1 MSAQRP
7 SPDELLA
14 QAEAGLRDQDVPAGP
29 SEAVVARTLAALLES
44 SESPGTVA
52 MRRRI
57 PRMAIPVAAAVLL
70 ALGGLVYVESLT
82 SVGPPVAWADV
93 AAKLRGARTLT
104 YRTTISGKDVK
115 VPMTSRIWME
125 VPGRMRLESSNG
137 FISIM
142 DGDPETQLYLDAP
155 TKTAYFAKPRRKGT
169 GAGEAKSAPPT
180 DQKAKAG
187 VTGKFVPGVQVVDR
201 VRPEGDKFEFSG
213 FDNLRNL
220 ANIKGEPIGKKQIGE
235 VEAQGFRIQK
245 NGISHIAWI
254 DPKTRL
260 PLVIEHTL
268 RAGDKDMTITMSDF
282 VFDAPLDDALFSL
295 KPPAGYKVTEGQLEI
310 ATSEESFVQLLRL
323 YAEKSDGKFPPK
335 LDDWADY
342 DKTLQ
347 TEQYKKPGSF
357 TDPKYLQLVQTATR
371 GLMFVLQYKDKYV
384 YRPGDIKLGD
394 ADKMLLWYRPEGS
407 DDFRVIYG
415 DLHVGVLP
423 ADRVP
428 EKPAK

>member
-1 MSAQRP
+1 MNAQRP
-7 SPDELLA
+7 SPDELLS
-14 QAEAGLRDQDVPAGP
+14 QAEASLRNQEVPAGP
-29 SEAVVARTLAALLES
+29 SEAVVARTLTALLES
-44 SESPGTVA
+44 SDSPGTLA
-52 MRRRI
+52 MRRRM
-57 PRMAIPVAAAVLL
+57 PRMAIPIAAALLL

-82 SVGPPVAWADV
+82 PVGPPVAWADV
-93 AAKLRGARTLT
+93 AAKLRDARTLT
-104 YRTTISGKDVK
+104 YSTK
-115 VPMTSRIWME
+115 VQGSAATMTARYWMK
-125 VPGRMRLESSNG
+125 VPGRMRMESSNG
-137 FISIM
+137 FIAIM
-142 DGDPETQLYLDAP
+142 DGDPGAQLFLDAP
-155 TKTAYFAKPRRKGT
+155 TKTAYFSKPPRKAT
-169 GAGEAKSAPPT
+169 DPVAAKSATPT
-180 DQKAKAG
+180 DQKPKG
-187 VTGKFVPGVQVVDR
+187 RVTGKVATGVQVVDR

-268 RAGDKDMTITMSDF
+268 RTGDKELTMTMSDF
-282 VFDAPLDDALFSL
+282 VFDTPLDDALFSL

-310 ATSEESFVQLLRL
+310 ATPEESFVQLLRL
-323 YAEKSDGKFPPK
+323 YAEKSGGKFPPK

-342 DKTLQ
+342 DKQLQ
-347 TEQYKKPGSF
+347 TDQYKKPGSF

-384 YRPGDIKLGD
+384 YRPDDIKLGD

-407 DDFRVIYG
+407 DEYRVIYG
-415 DLHVGVLP
+415 DLHVRTLP
-423 ADRVP
+423 ADQVP
-428 EKPAK
+428 EQPAK

>member
-1 MSAQRP
+1 LNAQLP
-7 SPDELLA
+7 SPDELLK
-14 QAEAGLRDQDVPAGP
+14 QAEASLRSQEVPAGP

-57 PRMAIPVAAAVLL
+57 PRMAIPIAAALLL
-70 ALGGLVYVESLT
+70 ALGGLVYFESLT

-93 AAKLRGARTLT
+93 AAKLRDARTLT
-104 YRTTISGKDVK
+104 YSTSTKIQGSAAT
-115 VPMTSRIWME
+115 MTARHWMKA
-125 VPGRMRLESSNG
+125 PGRMRVESSNG
-137 FISIM
+137 FIAIM
-142 DGDPETQLYLDAP
+142 DGDPGAQLFLDAP
-155 TKTAYFAKPRRKGT
+155 TKTAYFSKPPRKAT
-169 GAGEAKSAPPT
+169 DPGAANSATPT
-180 DQKAKAG
+180 DQKPKDR
-187 VTGKFVPGVQVVDR
+187 VTGKVVPGVQVVDR
-201 VRPEGDKFEFSG
+201 MREKDGKIEFSG

-220 ANIKGEPIGKKQIGE
+220 ADIKGEPIGKKQIGE
-235 VEAQGFRIQK
+235 VEAQGFRIQE
-245 NGISHIAWI
+245 NGLSYTAWI
-254 DPKTRL
+254 DPKTRQ

-268 RAGDKDMTITMSDF
+268 RTGDKELTMTMSDF

-323 YAEKSDGKFPPK
+323 YAEKSGGKFPPK

-342 DKTLQ
+342 DKQLQ
-347 TEQYKKPGSF
+347 TEQYKRPGAV
-357 TDPKYLQLVQTATR
+357 TDPQFLQLVQTATR

-384 YRPGDIKLGD
+384 YRPEGIKLGD

-407 DDFRVIYG
+407 DEYRVIYG
-415 DLHVGVLP
+415 DLHVGTLT
-423 ADRVP
+423 ADQVP